1 METCLPIKVTLSM
14 LCLVA
19 LLITSC
25 EDEVTVFEPTELAI
39 LGPEEVSPGD
49 TATYITDRYENE
61 TYSWTVPAGATVTS
75 GEGTPE
81 VTVTFTA
88 AGSGEISVAARGIN
102 GTKTVEVIT
111 SVPEASI
118 ALDEEEVALSEGET
132 ADVLITFDHDIA
144 SAPEV
149 SLVEVEGLAGSTIG
163 PVEKV
168 DDRTFRVAYTA
179 GSGDGVDQISV
190 TQAVSTEFYGSVTM
204 DTVMTFD
211 AYRVDNTSAT
221 GELTAS
227 QTPVS
232 DDMSVTISAVF
243 SEALSTSDTVQVS
256 INGVTSDAAYVSDA
270 NMITQD
276 GITWTYVFEP
286 EDGAN
291 ELATVSVNNLPAD
304 LAGNPTEAVEPI
316 ILQIKND

>member
-1 METCLPIKVTLSM
+1 M
-14 LCLVA
+14 LCMVA

-49 TATYITDRYENE
+49 TVTYIADLYEVE
-61 TYSWTVPAGATVTS
+61 TYHWMVPEGATITAGAP
-75 GEGTPE
+75 TPNIIS
-81 VTVTFTA
+81 VTFTA

-102 GTKTVEVIT
+102 GSKTVEVIT
-111 SVPEASI
+111 SVPEASV
-118 ALDEEEVALSEGET
+118 ALDDDEVALSEGET
-132 ADVLITFDHDIA
+132 ANVMITFDQDIA

-163 PVEKV
+163 AVEKV

-179 GSGDGVDQISV
+179 GTGDGVDQISV

-221 GELTAS
+221 GDLTAS

-232 DDMSVTISAVF
+232 DDMSVTFSAVF
-243 SEALSTSDTVQVS
+243 SEALSTSDTVKVS
-256 INGVTSDAAYVSDA
+256 INGVTSDAAYVTDA
-270 NMITQD
+270 NMITED
-276 GITWTYVFEP
+276 GVTWTYVFEP

-316 ILQIKND
+316 IIQIKND

>member
-1 METCLPIKVTLSM
+1 M
-14 LCLVA
+14 LCLVV
-19 LLITSC
+19 LLISSC
-25 EDEVTVFEPTELAI
+25 EDDEVTVYEPTELTI

-75 GEGTPE
+75 GEDTPV

-88 AGSGEISVAARGIN
+88 AGGGEISVAARGIN
-102 GTKTVEVIT
+102 GTKAVDVLT
-111 SVPEASI
+111 SAPEASI
-118 ALDEEEVALSEGET
+118 ALDSGVVLSEGET
-132 ADVLITFDHDIA
+132 ANVLISFDQDIA

-149 SLVEVEGLAGSTIG
+149 SMVEVDKLAGGTLG
-163 PVEKV
+163 AVEKV
-168 DDRTFRVAYTA
+168 DDRTFQVAYTA
-179 GSGDGVDQISV
+179 GTGDGIDQVSV
-190 TQAVSTEFYGSVTM
+190 VQAVSTEFYGSVTM

-211 AYRVDNTSAT
+211 VYKVDNTSAT
-221 GELTAS
+221 GELMAS

-232 DDMSVTISAVF
+232 DDMAVTLSAVF
-243 SEALSTSDTVQVS
+243 SEALSTSDTVKVS
-256 INGVTSDAAYVSDA
+256 VNGITTDAAYVTDA

-291 ELATVSVNNLPAD
+291 ELASVSINNLPAD
-304 LAGNPTEAVEPI
+304 LAGNATEAVEPI
-316 ILQIKND
+316 IIQIKND

>member
-1 METCLPIKVTLSM
+1 M
-14 LCLVA
+14 LCLVV
-19 LLITSC
+19 LLISSC
-25 EDEVTVFEPTELAI
+25 EDDEVTVFEPTELAI

-49 TATYITDRYENE
+49 TATYTTDLYENE
-61 TYSWTVPAGATVTS
+61 TYSWMVPEGATITS
-75 GEGTPE
+75 GGSTPNIIS
-81 VTVTFTA
+81 VTFTA
-88 AGSGEISVAARGIN
+88 AGGGEISVAARGIN

-111 SVPEASI
+111 SVPEASV

-132 ADVLITFDHDIA
+132 ANVLITFDQDIA

-163 PVEKV
+163 AVEKV
-168 DDRTFRVAYTA
+168 DDRTFRLAYTA

-204 DTVMTFD
+204 DTVMIFD

-256 INGVTSDAAYVSDA
+256 INGVTSDAAYVTDA

-286 EDGAN
+286 EGGAN

-304 LAGNPTEAVEPI
+304 LVGNPTEAVEPI